1 MTALLDQYFQRL
13 ERRQPWRWR
22 GSVVESVGQTIE
34 SAGPPVSVGE
44 CCEIE
49 DQAGRA
55 HAAEVVGFRGSN
67 VLSMPVEAAD
77 GIRFG
82 DPFGPQV

>member
-1 MTALLDQYFQRL
+1 M
-13 ERRQPWRWR
+13 
-22 GSVVESVGQTIE
+22 
-34 SAGPPVSVGE
+34 GE

-82 DPFGPQV
+82 DHVWSDGVMPGIEVGPALMGRVLNALGVPIDGGRAPAAR